1 MRSPRSSTVLS
12 GVLAVLAAMN
22 FACAKKTVRKPPS
35 GLLRVIAADR
45 LPEPRIQGGGFSDT
59 PLLKAIGFDLD
70 RYDLRKEARDILGRN
85 AEVLRKN
92 PGWRVLIE
100 GHCDERGTTGYNLAL
115 GQKRAQAVREYYL
128 LLGFS
133 GDRIATIS
141 YGEEKPACLE
151 STEDCWADNRR
162 AENKAGSGSAL
173 NGEYPG

>member
-1 MRSPRSSTVLS
+1 MRNPSVLS
-12 GVLAVLAAMN
+12 VVLAVLAAMN

-35 GLLRVIAADR
+35 GPLGGIAADR
-45 LPEPRIQGGGFSDT
+45 LPEPRIHGGGFSGT
-59 PLLKAIGFDLD
+59 PLLKAIGFELD
-70 RYDLRKEARDILGRN
+70 RYDLRKEARDTLGRN

-92 PGWRVLIE
+92 PGWRVLVE

-128 LLGFS
+128 LLGLS

-162 AENKAGSGSAL
+162 ADNKAGSGSAVHA
-173 NGEYPG
+173 EDPG

>member
-1 MRSPRSSTVLS
+1 M
-12 GVLAVLAAMN
+12 
-22 FACAKKTVRKPPS
+22 
-35 GLLRVIAADR
+35 
-45 LPEPRIQGGGFSDT
+45 
-59 PLLKAIGFDLD
+59 LKAIGFDLD